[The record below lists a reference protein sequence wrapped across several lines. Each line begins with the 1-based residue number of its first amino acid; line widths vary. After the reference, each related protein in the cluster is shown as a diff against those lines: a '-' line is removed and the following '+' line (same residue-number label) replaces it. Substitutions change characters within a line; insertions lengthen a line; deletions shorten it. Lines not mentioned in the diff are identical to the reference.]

1 VAAMLQWQVLKL
13 CNCAKVQLQ
22 AKLIQASHGPL
33 QDVQGVC
40 SIGAFGQLGSW
51 TIGCLGL
58 LGSFNSEYFSQA
70 TTCYTSKILFL
81 AQIFYTASWDQKN
94 TKLGTK
100 KKNFPNKISR
110 ARPQIS

>member
-1 VAAMLQWQVLKL
+1 MLQWQVLKL

-81 AQIFYTASWDQKN
+81 AQIFYTAS
-94 TKLGTK
+94 
-100 KKNFPNKISR
+100 
-110 ARPQIS
+110 